1 MDKVSDL
8 EGNDLSEIFALNHI
22 FKIVDYKEFGSYL
35 TKNNIKMT
43 EDIFEGYLFFLKTIS
58 RGMLEKFSRSSTLNI
73 ESNMTFGRAI
83 HRGVSL
89 EKITNN
95 CQKVIFIKNLYKLF
109 QIVWKSTNAKTLE
122 TNFESIRSIVL
133 KGIDTISAKHVKLTS
148 KYTKFG
154 ADKVIRRLAINYTLI
169 FLNDT
174 RRGRKPLG
182 YFFSL
187 SSKNTLEKQYALKV
201 FNGYKITL
209 CFLWEKLLNEEN
221 VQAQCNKLI
230 EEITYTKNWYELDG
244 TFETSRRL
252 VAKIEEE
259 FHLTFGFEK
268 YFSITKPIDS
278 DIWEKS
284 LFDKVPEPMLSKEEK
299 LQQEILWY
307 PVQAMTGMIF
317 NGVAA
322 FSRLL
327 LGDVRLKHAFDNPD
341 KTIIARFVHPVECP
355 TGENQHDY
363 SFAILVDAFGSMADY
378 SGWLV
383 FYDCCGDYSGFAG
396 SEYQFAESIIKKLLP
411 NIQVIDLTISKKDLI
426 DYLQLYSSNL
436 ADDYDTTSIKI
447 PVNGEIKKQKE
458 ILKSVSATAIIAHQH
473 TVIQAFKGFLL
484 ELLAYYYLAEKPL
497 IRWRYKNQKLLG
509 DDEIDVIARDKN
521 KTLFLISCMSSYEG
535 RKIQRLDEQSKLMIA
550 NKILFIKEFGEYNT
564 ISKIAF
570 LPEDPTTAQIEE
582 SKKYN
587 TAVFSLKRLLNEDS
601 RFSSVKKT
609 DIIRLFSLNKENS
622 EDDFTDSPWRRTSKR
637 KTRL

>member
-1 MDKVSDL
+1 MDKLSDL
-8 EGNDLSEIFALNHI
+8 EGNDLSAIFAINHI

-35 TKNNIKMT
+35 IKNKIKMT

-58 RGMLEKFSRSSTLNI
+58 RGMLENISRSSTLNI

-83 HRGVSL
+83 NRGVSL

-109 QIVWKSTNAKTLE
+109 QLVWKSTNVKTLE
-122 TNFESIRSIVL
+122 TNFESIRSLVI
-133 KGIDTISAKHVKLTS
+133 KGIDEISTKHVKLTS
-148 KYTKFG
+148 KYATFG
-154 ADKVIRRLAINYTLI
+154 LDKVIRRLSINYTLI

-174 RRGRKPLG
+174 RRGRNPLG

-187 SSKNTLEKQYALKV
+187 SPKNSLEKQYALKV
-201 FNGYKITL
+201 FNGYKTTL

-230 EEITYTKNWYELDG
+230 KEITYTKNWYELDG
-244 TFETSRRL
+244 TFETSRRI
-252 VAKIEEE
+252 VAEIEKE
-259 FHLTFGFEK
+259 FDLTFGFEK
-268 YFSITKPIDS
+268 YFNITKPINV

-284 LFDKVPEPMLSKEEK
+284 LFDKVPEPMLSIEEK

-327 LGDVRLKHAFDNPD
+327 IGDVRLKRAFDNPD

-363 SFAILVDAFGSMADY
+363 SYAILVDAFGSIADY
-378 SGWLV
+378 SGWLI
-383 FYDCCGDYSGFAG
+383 FYDCCGDYSGFSG
-396 SEYQFAESIIKKLLP
+396 SEHQFAESIIKKLLP
-411 NIQVIDLTISKKDLI
+411 NIQVIDLTISKKDLLN
-426 DYLQLYSSNL
+426 YLQLYSSNVT
-436 ADDYDTTSIKI
+436 DDFDTTSIKI
-447 PVNGEIKKQKE
+447 PVNGEIKKQKK

-484 ELLAYYYLAEKPL
+484 ELLAYYYLAENSI

-521 KTLFLISCMSSYEG
+521 KNLFLISCMSSYEG
-535 RKIQRLDEQSKLMIA
+535 IKIQKLDEQSRLMIA
-550 NKILFIKEFGEYNT
+550 KKNLFIKEFGEYNT
-564 ISKIAF
+564 ITKIAF

-587 TAVFSLKRLLNEDS
+587 TDVFSLKRLLNEDS

-609 DIIRLFSLNKENS
+609 DIIRLFALNKDNAS
-622 EDDFTDSPWRRTSKR
+622 DDFTDIPWRRTSKR
-637 KTRL
+637 KTQL